1 VVFASGGSPVPRQ
14 IRLMTLC
21 PGHFHAALVHKQ
33 MVPGV
38 HPRVYVYAPLDADL
52 LAHLARFIEFNSRPA
67 SPTAWELDVRA
78 GGDYL
83 GRFLQEQPGNTVV
96 VAGRNR
102 PKIDLILA
110 ALSNGLHVL
119 ADKPWVIDPADFPKL
134 EVAFRQADLRD
145 LVAWDMMTER
155 YEVTTVL
162 QRELMRDPDVFGAP
176 LSGTPDDPGLALE
189 SVHYLKKSVAGL
201 PLTRPAWWFDPAE
214 AGPALADVGT
224 HLADLAMWLLFPD
237 RPIDHRRDAEVIDA
251 AAWPTPLDR
260 EQFAA
265 VTGLPDF
272 PPGLPNVAGDRLLY
286 AGNGTATV
294 RLRGV
299 HVRLTA
305 LWDYEAQPGCGDT
318 HEAVAR
324 GTVGRVEVRPDG
336 GQPQLSVVAADPARH
351 AEVLA
356 AVDRRC
362 QGWQGTFP
370 GVAARDLGGR
380 VHVEV
385 PDHLR
390 VGHEAHFASVV
401 REFVRHFHNPRQVP
415 AWEGTNLL
423 TKYYL
428 TTRATELAR
437 AKQGRP

>member
-1 VVFASGGSPVPRQ
+1 
-14 IRLMTLC
+14 MTLA

-38 HPRVYVYAPLDADL
+38 HPRVYVYAALDADL
-52 LAHLARFIEFNSRPA
+52 VAHLGRVTGFNTRA
-67 SPTAWELDVRA
+67 VTPTAWELDIRA
-78 GGDYL
+78 GGDYFR
-83 GRFLQEQPGNTVV
+83 RFLQEQPGNTVV
-96 VAGRNR
+96 LAGRNR

-134 EVAFRQADLRD
+134 EEAFRQADLRD

-155 YEVTTVL
+155 HEVTTVL

-176 LSGTPDDPGLALE
+176 VTGTPDDPGLALE
-189 SVHYLKKSVAGL
+189 SVHYLKKTVAGA
-201 PLTRPAWWFDPAE
+201 PLTRPAWWFDPRE

-237 RPIDHRRDAEVIDA
+237 RPVDHHRDAEVLDA
-251 AAWPTPLDR
+251 SAWPTPLDR

-265 VTGLPDF
+265 LTGLPDF
-272 PPGLPNVAGDRLLY
+272 PPGLPNIAGDRLLY

-299 HVRLTA
+299 HVRLTT
-305 LWDYEAQPGCGDT
+305 LWDYELPAGGDT

-324 GTVGRVEVRPDG
+324 GTVGRVEVRPAAG
-336 GQPQLSVVAADPARH
+336 GRPELSVVAADPAHH
-351 AEVLA
+351 ATVLS
-356 AVDRRC
+356 AVARRC
-362 QGWQGTFP
+362 QGWQGQFP
-370 GVAARDLGGR
+370 GVTARDLGDR

-401 REFVRHFHNPRQVP
+401 REFAFYFHNPRQVP
-415 AWEGTNLL
+415 AWEVTNLL

-428 TTRATELAR
+428 TTRATDLAR
-437 AKQGRP
+437 AKQGRT

>member
-1 VVFASGGSPVPRQ
+1 MPRP
-14 IRLMTLC
+14 IRLMTLA

-33 MVPGV
+33 MAPGV
-38 HPRVYVYAPLDADL
+38 HPRVYVYAPLDTDL
-52 LAHLARFIEFNSRPA
+52 LAHLGRVAGFNARAVN
-67 SPTAWELDVRA
+67 PTAWELDVRA
-78 GGDYL
+78 GGDFL
-83 GRFLQEQPGNTVV
+83 RRFLQEQPGNAVV
-96 VAGRNR
+96 IAGRNR

-134 EVAFRQADLRD
+134 EEALRQADLRD

-155 YEVTTVL
+155 YEVTTAL
-162 QRELMRDPDVFGAP
+162 QRELMRDSDVFGSPVA
-176 LSGTPDDPGLALE
+176 GTPNAPGLSLE
-189 SVHYLKKSVAGL
+189 SVHYLRKTVAGAS
-201 PLTRPAWWFDPAE
+201 LTRPAWWFDPDE

-237 RPIDHRRDAEVIDA
+237 RSVDHRRDADVLDA
-251 AAWPTPLDR
+251 SAWPTPLDR
-260 EQFAA
+260 EQFA
-265 VTGLPDF
+265 VLTGLPDF
-272 PPGLPNVAGDRLLY
+272 PAGLPNVSGDRLLY

-305 LWDYEAQPGCGDT
+305 LWDYEPPPGGRDT

-324 GTVGRVEVRPDG
+324 GTVGRVEVRPADG
-336 GQPQLSVVAADPARH
+336 GRPELSVVAADPARH
-351 AEVLA
+351 ANVLA
-356 AVDRRC
+356 AVGRRC
-362 QGWQGTFP
+362 QGWQGQFP
-370 GVAARDLGGR
+370 GVTATDLGDR

-390 VGHEAHFASVV
+390 AGHEAHFASVV
-401 REFVRHFHNPRQVP
+401 REFAYHFHNPRQVP
-415 AWEGTNLL
+415 AWEVSNLL

-437 AKQGRP
+437 SKPGKP